1 MVGWALKSSVKRFR
15 PSQKPRPQEKKNFAL
30 SGASGL
36 TVDPHPQ
43 ATALPR
49 DTAAGSSSSG
59 QDVDDDVKGSTC
71 PVAFVS
77 LSCSGCGAALGKRFG
92 ERGLPSRLVRLAGLF
107 CLEVDS
113 ISSYEL
119 GKPELVAAVVS
130 SAGKRE
136 AAAAAA
142 AASAATAALATTTA
156 TPPTGKDSLALSSLL
171 TRVAELEEEL
181 MKVQNVVLGHNEALA
196 TLQGQQQQGHRR

>member
-142 AASAATAALATTTA
+142 ASAATAALATTTA

-196 TLQGQQQQGHRR
+196 NLQGQQQGHRR